1 MPHRIVGI
9 IVYQS
14 PFGKGGP
21 HALSNGVARG
31 IAGGWSVSSV
41 ISVNDGFPVF
51 LTGANTGAIT
61 GRVHRVPG
69 VPIVLPKSYQ
79 HRYNGATSVTLPCGV
94 KVTPGNYSSL
104 KYNACAFQG
113 QTVTT
118 PNGSIVPDMY
128 WYGDSAN
135 TQGDIRGPGRTNVD
149 LTLRRQFP
157 LKERFKLEISAEAT
171 NLANHAELSS
181 VWSGALGS
189 TNTVSNPSNGQV
201 VGYGVSPSPST
212 SNPGGAFGTLGMNTF
227 DPRQIVLNGRI
238 TF

>member
-1 MPHRIVGI
+1 
-9 IVYQS
+9 
-14 PFGKGGP
+14 
-21 HALSNGVARG
+21 
-31 IAGGWSVSSV
+31 
-41 ISVNDGFPVF
+41 
-51 LTGANTGAIT
+51 
-61 GRVHRVPG
+61 
-69 VPIVLPKSYQ
+69 
-79 HRYNGATSVTLPCGV
+79 
-94 KVTPGNYSSL
+94 
-104 KYNACAFQG
+104 
-113 QTVTT
+113 
-118 PNGSIVPDMY
+118 MY